1 MTLPAAPSFADY
13 ISSRNA
19 HRQTCLPEPQACV
32 TVLDIDAAVEH
43 VFDSVAIQKIT
54 CEHLPVV
61 QAPLAF
67 NSSKLGTS
75 CDAGY
80 LSPPRPRRLLTSAGS
95 APTRAIPDFY
105 NQLSELVECFQNKP
119 QPRRSQG
126 KRARNFI
133 SSRPYYLK
141 AQAQKKK
148 SFWMADWGKKLNKF
162 FKAKLKDL
170 AKFLDALA
178 VA

>member
-1 MTLPAAPSFADY
+1 MTLPAVPSFADY
-13 ISSRNA
+13 VSSRNA
-19 HRQTCLPEPQACV
+19 HRQTCLLESQACA
-32 TVLDIDAAVEH
+32 TVVDIDAAVDH

-67 NSSKLGTS
+67 NQGKAGTS

-105 NQLSELVECFQNKP
+105 NQLTELVECFQNQP

-126 KRARNFI
+126 KRAKKFVA
-133 SSRPYYLK
+133 SQPCYLR

-148 SFWMADWGKKLNKF
+148 SFWLADWGKQLKKF